1 MRVAIVHDWLY
12 TIGGAEKV
20 LAGMLSC
27 FPEADVFCL
36 FDTLSVEDRQRI
48 GVGTTCTS
56 FMQRF
61 NVMRQR
67 HRLFLPLMPL
77 AIEQFDMSGY
87 DVVISSSFAVANGV
101 ITGPNQVHLSYVHSP
116 MRYAWDQQHAYLRE
130 SKMTR
135 GLRGLLARL
144 LLHRIR
150 LWDVRTAHG
159 VDGYMAN
166 SHFVAR
172 RIRKTYG
179 RVAEVIYPPV
189 SVPRTLTP
197 CVKEN
202 YFLAA
207 SRLVPYKNIRAII
220 EAFKLLPNER
230 LVVAGHGP
238 EAEQLHQIAG
248 PNVSFVGFVEDGEL
262 RRLMR
267 HASAFMFAA
276 EEDFGIVPVE
286 AQGEG
291 TPVICLGRGGV
302 LETVRTDCAAPTGL
316 FFNRPEALA
325 IADTVRLFR
334 AEEALFLPANCH
346 RNALR
351 FASSL
356 FVESFRGFVHR
367 HVAAF
372 NAERDA
378 YRAGAQDVNCTTMA
392 RNLDYGAPDDPHA
405 GRNRTPAMP
414 LSPPVDHTMI
424 TGHDQ
429 DYVIELTS

>member
-27 FPEADVFCL
+27 FPDADVFCL
-36 FDTLSVEDRQRI
+36 FDSLSLEDRQRI
-48 GVGTTCTS
+48 GVGTTRTS

-61 NVMRQR
+61 GVMRRR
-67 HRLFLPLMPL
+67 HRLFLLPLMPF
-77 AIEQFDMSGY
+77 AIEQFDMSSY

-130 SKMTR
+130 SKMAH

-150 LWDVRTAHG
+150 LWDVRTAHA

-220 EAFKLLPNER
+220 EAFTLLPNER
-230 LVVAGHGP
+230 LVVAGDGP
-238 EAEQLHQIAG
+238 EAKHLHQIAG

-276 EEDFGIVPVE
+276 EEDFGNR
-286 AQGEG
+286 AGRG
-291 TPVICLGRGGV
+291 AGRGHAGNLCLGRGGV

-316 FFNRPEALA
+316 FFNRPEASA
-325 IADTVRLFR
+325 IADAVRRFR
-334 AEEALFLPANCH
+334 ADEASFQSENCH
-346 RNALR
+346 RKRVALR
-351 FASSL
+351 LVAVRRSLSQLCASACHCL
-356 FVESFRGFVHR
+356 QR
-367 HVAAF
+367 
-372 NAERDA
+372 
-378 YRAGAQDVNCTTMA
+378 RA
-392 RNLDYGAPDDPHA
+392 
-405 GRNRTPAMP
+405 
-414 LSPPVDHTMI
+414 
-424 TGHDQ
+424 
-429 DYVIELTS
+429 

>member
-12 TIGGAEKV
+12 TLGGAEKV

-27 FPEADVFCL
+27 FPDADVFCL
-36 FDTLSVEDRQRI
+36 FDTLSAEDRQRI
-48 GVGTTCTS
+48 GVGLTRTS

-61 NVMRQR
+61 NVMRRR

-101 ITGPNQVHLSYVHSP
+101 ITGPDQVHLSYVHSP

-130 SKMTR
+130 SRMTR
-135 GLRGLLARL
+135 GLRGSLARL
-144 LLHRIR
+144 LLHHMRV
-150 LWDVRTAHG
+150 WDVRTAHG

-179 RVAEVIYPPV
+179 RPADVIYPPV

-197 CVKEN
+197 CIKEN

-220 EAFKLLPNER
+220 EAFELLPDER
-230 LVVAGHGP
+230 LVIAGDGP
-238 EAEQLHQIAG
+238 EAEQLRRMAG
-248 PNVSFVGFVEDGEL
+248 PNVSFVGFVADGEL

-267 HASAFMFAA
+267 QALAFMFAA

-286 AQGEG
+286 AQAEG

-316 FFNRPEALA
+316 FFHRPQASA
-325 IADTVRLFR
+325 IADAVRRFR
-334 AEEALFLPANCH
+334 AEEASFLPANCH

-356 FVESFRGFVHR
+356 FVESFRDFVHR

-372 NAERDA
+372 NMERNA
-378 YRAGAQDVNCTTMA
+378 SRAGAHDIGTLTAYDLTDTEADTLHDDHSRMPA
-392 RNLDYGAPDDPHA
+392 APLA
-405 GRNRTPAMP
+405 
-414 LSPPVDHTMI
+414 SPVDYPMI
-424 TGHDQ
+424 AAHDQ
-429 DYVIELTS
+429 GYTIELTS

>member
-12 TIGGAEKV
+12 TLGGAEKV

-27 FPEADVFCL
+27 FPDADVFCL
-36 FDTLSVEDRQRI
+36 FDTLSAEDRQRI
-48 GVGTTCTS
+48 GIGVTRTS

-61 NVMRQR
+61 KIIRRR
-67 HRLFLPLMPL
+67 HRLFLSLMPL
-77 AIEQFDMSGY
+77 AIEQFDLSGY

-101 ITGPNQVHLSYVHSP
+101 ITGPDQVHLSYVHSP

-135 GLRGLLARL
+135 GLRGLFARL
-144 LLHRIR
+144 LLHRVR

-159 VDGYMAN
+159 VDGYIAN

-179 RVAEVIYPPV
+179 RPAEVIYPPIL
-189 SVPRTLTP
+189 VPHTLAP
-197 CVKEN
+197 CIKEN

-207 SRLVPYKNIRAII
+207 SRLVPYKNIRSII
-220 EAFKLLPNER
+220 EAFALLPDER
-230 LVVAGHGP
+230 LVVAGDGP
-238 EAEQLHQIAG
+238 EAEQLRQIAG
-248 PNVSFVGFVEDGEL
+248 PNVRFVGFVVDIEL

-267 HASAFMFAA
+267 HASAFIFAA

-316 FFNRPEALA
+316 FFNLPAAPA
-325 IADTVRLFR
+325 IADAVRRFR
-334 AEEALFLPANCH
+334 AEEASFLPANCH

-351 FASSL
+351 FTPSL
-356 FVESFRGFVHR
+356 FAKSFQDFVYR

-378 YRAGAQDVNCTTMA
+378 SRASAHDISTTTAYDSNDIRVDNPALGCSRVSAPQLSSVDYTIITEYDQA
-392 RNLDYGAPDDPHA
+392 R
-405 GRNRTPAMP
+405 T
-414 LSPPVDHTMI
+414 
-424 TGHDQ
+424 
-429 DYVIELTS
+429 IELTS

>member
-27 FPEADVFCL
+27 FPDADVFCL
-36 FDTLSVEDRQRI
+36 FDSLSLEDRQRI
-48 GVGTTCTS
+48 GVGTTRTS

-61 NVMRQR
+61 SVMRRR
-67 HRLFLPLMPL
+67 HRLFLPLMPF
-77 AIEQFDMSGY
+77 AIEQFDMSSY

-130 SKMTR
+130 SKMAH

-150 LWDVRTAHG
+150 LWDVRTAHA

-207 SRLVPYKNIRAII
+207 SRLVPYKNIRAIV
-220 EAFKLLPNER
+220 EAFTLLPNER
-230 LVVAGHGP
+230 LVVAGDGP
-238 EAEQLHQIAG
+238 EAKHLHQIAG

-316 FFNRPEALA
+316 FFNRPEAPA
-325 IADTVRLFR
+325 IADAVRRFR
-334 AEEALFLPANCH
+334 ADEASFQSENCH

-356 FVESFRGFVHR
+356 FIDRFRSFVHR

-372 NAERDA
+372 DAERDA
-378 YRAGAQDVNCTTMA
+378 CRAGAYNVDCTTTA
-392 RNLDYGAPDDPHA
+392 CDLDYADPDHLHA
-405 GRNRTPAMP
+405 GRMSATPP
-414 LSPPVDHTMI
+414 SSPVDHTMI

>member
-12 TIGGAEKV
+12 TLGGAEKV

-27 FPEADVFCL
+27 FPDADVFCL
-36 FDTLSVEDRQRI
+36 FDNLPVEDRRRI
-48 GVGTTCTS
+48 GVGTTHTS

-61 NVMRQR
+61 NVMRRR

-101 ITGPNQVHLSYVHSP
+101 ITGPDQVHLSYVHSP

-135 GLRGLLARL
+135 GLRGLFARL

-150 LWDVRTAHG
+150 LWDVRTAHS

-230 LVVAGHGP
+230 LVVAGDGP
-238 EAEQLHQIAG
+238 EAKQLHQIAG

-291 TPVICLGRGGV
+291 TPVLCLGRGGV

-316 FFNRPEALA
+316 FFDRPEASA
-325 IADTVRLFR
+325 IAATVKQFR
-334 AEEALFLPANCH
+334 ADEASFLPQNCH

-356 FVESFRGFVHR
+356 FVESFRSFVDR

-372 NAERDA
+372 NAARDA
-378 YRAGAQDVNCTTMA
+378 CRAGAHDVDCTTTA
-392 RNLDYGAPDDPHA
+392 CDLDYAATDNPHLN
-405 GRNRTPAMP
+405 GRMPATPP
-414 LSPPVDHTMI
+414 LPPVDHTMI
-424 TGHDQ
+424 TKHGR

>member
-12 TIGGAEKV
+12 TLGGAEKV

-27 FPEADVFCL
+27 FPDADVFCL
-36 FDTLSVEDRQRI
+36 FDTLSAEERQRI
-48 GVGTTCTS
+48 GVSTTRTS

-61 NVMRQR
+61 NVMRRR
-67 HRLFLPLMPL
+67 HRLFLSLMPL

-101 ITGPNQVHLSYVHSP
+101 ITGPDQVHLSYVHSP

-179 RVAEVIYPPV
+179 RAAEVIYPPV
-189 SVPRTLTP
+189 TVPRMLTP
-197 CVKEN
+197 CIKEN

-220 EAFKLLPNER
+220 EAFKLLPDER
-230 LVVAGHGP
+230 LIVAGDGP
-238 EAEQLHQIAG
+238 EAEQLRQVAG
-248 PNVSFVGFVEDGEL
+248 PNVSFVGFVVDGEL

-267 HASAFMFAA
+267 HALAFMFAA

-286 AQGEG
+286 AQSEG

-302 LETVRTDCAAPTGL
+302 LETVRADCLAPTGL
-316 FFNRPEALA
+316 FFNRPEASA
-325 IADTVRLFR
+325 IADAVKRFR
-334 AEEALFLPANCH
+334 TEEASFLPENCH

-356 FVESFRGFVHR
+356 FAKNFRDFVHR
-367 HVAAF
+367 HMTAF

-378 YRAGAQDVNCTTMA
+378 CRAGAHDMGATTAYDHRYAKADSLHEGRSRMPVA
-392 RNLDYGAPDDPHA
+392 ALASPADYTMLTEHD
-405 GRNRTPAMP
+405 
-414 LSPPVDHTMI
+414 SDHT
-424 TGHDQ
+424 
-429 DYVIELTS
+429 IELTS

>member
-27 FPEADVFCL
+27 FPDADVFCL
-36 FDTLSVEDRQRI
+36 FDTLSIEDRQRL
-48 GVGTTCTS
+48 GLAATRTS

-61 NVMRQR
+61 SITRRR

-130 SKMTR
+130 SKMTH

-172 RIRKTYG
+172 RVRKTYG
-179 RVAEVIYPPV
+179 RLAEVIYPPV
-189 SVPRTLTP
+189 SVPRTLIS

-207 SRLVPYKNIRAII
+207 SRLVPYKNTRAII
-220 EAFKLLPNER
+220 EAFNVLPNER
-230 LVVAGHGP
+230 LVVAGDGP
-238 EAEQLHQIAG
+238 EAEQLRRIAG

-267 HASAFMFAA
+267 HASAFLFAA

-302 LETVRTDCAAPTGL
+302 VETVRTDCPAPTGL
-316 FFNRPEALA
+316 FFDRPEASA
-325 IADTVRLFR
+325 IADAVRRFR
-334 AEEALFLPANCH
+334 LQEASFLPTNCH

-356 FVESFRGFVHR
+356 FAESFGGFVHR

-372 NAERDA
+372 NDERDA
-378 YRAGAQDVNCTTMA
+378 HRASAYDLGCATIACG
-392 RNLDYGAPDDPHA
+392 LEYAPASEPQA
-405 GRNRTPAMP
+405 GRNHLPA
-414 LSPPVDHTMI
+414 PPVDRTI
-424 TGHDQ
+424 TKHDQ
-429 DYVIELTS
+429 NCAIELTS